1 MEGIKEMKKTLQECK
16 EVVAKEN
23 GYPNWQNVIENFFGT
38 VDLYDLANK
47 MYYEQ
52 SEAETE
58 YELHF
63 GSALKAKIKISNNII
78 EVIGAVDGW
87 GNDAKSNITI
97 EHIPNPPQK

>member
-1 MEGIKEMKKTLQECK
+1 MKKTLQECK
-16 EVVAKEN
+16 EILAKDN
-23 GYPNWQNVIENFFGT
+23 GWDNWGQLQNSLFINT
-38 VDLYDLANK
+38 LMKLTDLANK

-52 SEAETE
+52 SEDESE

-87 GNDAKSNITI
+87 GNDAKLSILI
-97 EHIPNPPQK
+97 EPLPNPPKQ